1 MNGSYTDLGVISLD
15 KNELKSLLEAAGA
28 YCIENE
34 PMKKHTTFCI
44 GGNADIYAVPK
55 NIESIAECRRICVDN
70 NIDYV
75 VLGNCSNV
83 VFSDNGY
90 RGVVIST
97 AALADDI
104 ELISAVDVKCAAGVK
119 LASLCSFAFEN
130 SLSGVECLWG
140 IPGTVG
146 GAVCMNAGAYGG
158 EIKDTL
164 IECECIDSNG
174 NLVKYSADELDL
186 SYRHSRF
193 SDNDEI
199 IVSSTFRLTPAVQ
212 SEIREK
218 MDDLMSRRRDKQPL
232 EYPSAGSVFKRP
244 EGYFAAALIDESGLK
259 GESVGDAQISEKHA
273 GFMIN
278 KGNATCHDLKLLI
291 EKTKEEVFLRHGVR
305 LECEIKFIGE

>member
-1 MNGSYTDLGVISLD
+1 MDRI
-15 KNELKSLLEAAGA
+15 ELKNLLESAGA

-44 GGNADIYAVPK
+44 GGSADIYAVPK
-55 NIESIAECRRICVDN
+55 SKESIAECRKICVDN
-70 NIDYV
+70 GVPYV

-83 VFSDNGY
+83 VFTDNGY

-97 AALADDI
+97 AALSDEI
-104 ELISAVDVKCAAGVK
+104 ELVSAVDVKCSAGVK
-119 LASLCSFAFEN
+119 LASLCSFAFEH

-140 IPGTVG
+140 IPGTIG

-158 EIKDTL
+158 EVKDTL
-164 IECECIDSNG
+164 IECECIDKDG
-174 NLVKYSADELDL
+174 NFVTYSADELDL

-199 IVSSTFRLTPAVQ
+199 VISATFRLVPAVQ
-212 SEIREK
+212 GEIRAK
-218 MDDLMSRRRDKQPL
+218 MDDLMNRRREKQPL

-244 EGYFAAALIDESGLK
+244 EGYFAAALIDECGLK
-259 GESVGDAQISEKHA
+259 GESVGDAQISEKHT

-278 KGNATCHDLKLLI
+278 KGKATCFDLKRLI

>member
-1 MNGSYTDLGVISLD
+1 MNKI
-15 KNELKSLLEAAGA
+15 ELKNLLEAAGA

-34 PMKKHTTFCI
+34 PMKKHTTFHI

-55 NIESIAECRRICVDN
+55 SVESIAECRKICADN
-70 NIDYV
+70 NVPYV

-97 AALADDI
+97 AALADEI
-104 ELISAVDVKCAAGVK
+104 ELISAVDVKCSAGVK

-174 NLVKYSADELDL
+174 QPAFAHADVG
-186 SYRHSRF
+186 RANSR
-193 SDNDEI
+193 NGKG
-199 IVSSTFRLTPAVQ
+199 R
-212 SEIREK
+212 
-218 MDDLMSRRRDKQPL
+218 
-232 EYPSAGSVFKRP
+232 
-244 EGYFAAALIDESGLK
+244 AA
-259 GESVGDAQISEKHA
+259 H
-273 GFMIN
+273 
-278 KGNATCHDLKLLI
+278 
-291 EKTKEEVFLRHGVR
+291 
-305 LECEIKFIGE
+305 